1 MTNAES
7 IALFELYLKDEKK
20 ASANTLASYLRDV
33 RQLGDFLTYRH
44 RYTYTFDS
52 SDQLGD
58 LNAKVTEL
66 TEENRTLRRRNAALR
81 DISKPENES

>member
-1 MTNAES
+1 M
-7 IALFELYLKDEKK
+7 
-20 ASANTLASYLRDV
+20 SYILV
-33 RQLGDFLTYRH
+33 YYVNPIYKMNRQLGDFLTYRH

-81 DISKPENES
+81 DISKPEDES